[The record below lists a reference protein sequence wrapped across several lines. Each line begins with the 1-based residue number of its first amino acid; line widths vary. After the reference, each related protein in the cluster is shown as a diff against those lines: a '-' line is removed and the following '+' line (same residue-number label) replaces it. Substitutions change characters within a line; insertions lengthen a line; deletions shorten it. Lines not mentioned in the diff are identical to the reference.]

1 MSKVR
6 IYNYTDKDLPEDIRK
21 AFEVLSSDNKVSKR
35 LSLHDIFKSK
45 GLQCFCS
52 ECYEKKVYNK
62 SIT

>member
-6 IYNYTDKDLPEDIRK
+6 IYNYDDKDLPEDIRRVYRVMSNSVNMK
-21 AFEVLSSDNKVSKR
+21 KNK
-35 LSLHDIFKSK
+35 SLHDIFKSK

-62 SIT
+62 SIN